1 MLSVLVFWI
10 SLVNCHSQT
19 SSFDMEI
26 HPCIFFE
33 EKEEKRLKSSP
44 FSQANPESYLVTIDF
59 QFNFYL
65 SLKHGLIYYIFCWVN
80 KTILQLSDSLSIPN
94 LHLIPFFPS
103 RRFVDAYF
111 SFWCPHKKWLW
122 IYVSFG
128 SCVKRRCTS
137 CATLTI

>member
-1 MLSVLVFWI
+1 MSLCCLFWYFGSPLSIVIHRHLPLTWKFI
-10 SLVNCHSQT
+10 PAFSL
-19 SSFDMEI
+19 
-26 HPCIFFE
+26 
-33 EKEEKRLKSSP
+33 KRRKLKSSP